1 MLDDQVRG
9 EIAADGDHRLRE
21 IAVGHRATEMLADVG
36 IRVVA
41 GVEREGAAVD
51 DAVELVDDR
60 NAIVERQR
68 AGAGLAE
75 QLDEDRHLHRARRV
89 ERGVGLN
96 QQLSR
101 PSSVRNATATS
112 APLALMTR
120 SISADTSLGRAGPAC
135 PAKANINSALRNIDQ
150 ILSRY
155 AVDLWHR
162 VRMRSC
168 TLVGPRHRARGHR
181 ADLHRLFPDDDGVED
196 QRRRHRHDHP
206 PDGLHQ
212 GGAGPAEAVRRIRR
226 RPRRASA
233 DPLSEQVAKDT
244 TASIG
249 PGVSYVSSELITTP
263 LGQGREAIYAFTDV
277 STLRISTQPAAP
289 AGISIKAQGFS
300 TTPSPTE
307 SITFT
312 MTHEANGN
320 AMLHI
325 HVPEPN
331 YLDFFGS
338 PKAAEQIGMIKTM
351 LAGARVLLAAE
362 PNGAL
367 VKTSSPFVE
376 GQRVTLLDIDLD
388 TVLADETLLPRIQAV
403 AAAPA
408 EAKAV
413 LLAAKGLKINLDP
426 EITIE
431 FTPAK

>member
-1 MLDDQVRG
+1 MNHARSWG
-9 EIAADGDHRLRE
+9 R
-21 IAVGHRATEMLADVG
+21 
-36 IRVVA
+36 
-41 GVEREGAAVD
+41 
-51 DAVELVDDR
+51 
-60 NAIVERQR
+60 AIV
-68 AGAGLAE
+68 LAAIALTSTACFQMTTVLKINGDGTGTITHRMVYTKAALA
-75 QLDEDRHLHRARRV
+75 QLKQFAAF
-89 ERGVGLN
+89 GG
-96 QQLSR
+96 
-101 PSSVRNATATS
+101 
-112 APLALMTR
+112 
-120 SISADTSLGRAGPAC
+120 GRAG
-135 PAKANINSALRNIDQ
+135 
-150 ILSRY
+150 
-155 AVDLWHR
+155 
-162 VRMRSC
+162 
-168 TLVGPRHRARGHR
+168 
-181 ADLHRLFPDDDGVED
+181 
-196 QRRRHRHDHP
+196 
-206 PDGLHQ
+206 
-212 GGAGPAEAVRRIRR
+212 
-226 RPRRASA
+226 ASA

-249 PGVSYVSSELITTP
+249 PGVSYVSSQLITTP

-289 AGISIKAQGFS
+289 AGISIKAQGFN
-300 TTPSPTE
+300 TTPSATE